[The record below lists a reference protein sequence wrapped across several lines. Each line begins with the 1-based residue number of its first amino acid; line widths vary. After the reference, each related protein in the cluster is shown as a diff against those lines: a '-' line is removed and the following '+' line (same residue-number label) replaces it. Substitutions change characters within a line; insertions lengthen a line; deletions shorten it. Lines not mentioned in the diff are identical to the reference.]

1 MIKPSAG
8 TCVAFQGE
16 RGAYSEL
23 AARTALGSDIE
34 PVPCRSFDDVFASVE
49 GGSCDLG
56 IVPIENSLTGSIHR
70 NYDLLLRNALTIV
83 GETQLRIKHCLLANP
98 GTTLADVRIVR
109 SHPQAL
115 AQCEH
120 YLSDLGVEVI
130 ASYDTAGSAQAL
142 HDNGARHEAVLAS
155 ALAGRVYGLE
165 ALQEEVEDSRAN
177 FTRFLLLGREP
188 ADPEAESKTSIVFAL
203 KNQPGAL
210 FRAMACF
217 ALRDVDLTKIE
228 SRPQVGSPWK
238 YRFYM
243 DFLGRHDQGQGKLAL
258 IQLTEIAKEL
268 RVLGSYPRSVYPAR
282 MANEM
287 AEEAGDD
294 VDNGV

>member
-8 TCVAFQGE
+8 SRVAFQGE

-23 AARTALGSDIE
+23 AALTALGRDVV
-34 PVPCRSFDDVFASVE
+34 PVPCRTFDDVFDSVE
-49 GGSCDLG
+49 SGACDLG

-70 NYDLLLRNALTIV
+70 NYDLLLRNDLLIV
-83 GETQLRIKHCLLANP
+83 GETQLRIRHCLLANP

-115 AQCEH
+115 AQCEY
-120 YLSDLGVEVI
+120 YLRDLGVDVI
-130 ASYDTAGSAQAL
+130 ASYDTAGSAQDL
-142 HDNGARHEAVLAS
+142 HDSGARDEAVLAS
-155 ALAGRVYGLE
+155 ALAGKVYGLDV
-165 ALQEEVEDSRAN
+165 LQEEVEDSRAN

-188 ADPEAESKTSIVFAL
+188 APAEAESKTSIVFAL
-203 KNQPGAL
+203 KNHPGML

-243 DFLGRHDQGQGKLAL
+243 DFLGRHDEGQGKLAL

-268 RVLGSYPRSVYPAR
+268 RVLGSYPRSVYPAET
-282 MANEM
+282 ADEI
-287 AEEAGDD
+287 
-294 VDNGV
+294 